1 MTTTIGSLDLN
12 AFSDLYSDSN
22 QYFWF
27 EGNASATYGAGVH
40 ITLSPDTS
48 FIANPTGQNILMN
61 TDGISIRNGLL
72 PMMTLDNDSLDF
84 NMVDIDTGTLS
95 NAATFGARTRV
106 GRLGTGYSK
115 ILIDSTSIE
124 SGIANIFQ
132 IVAKNDT
139 DVIDIILDDDHTSD
153 SVEVNKQLS
162 NIYNMFRVDS
172 LSSTSFSSASE
183 SYTLSEVASIS
194 EGNDFSLVINVRCT
208 TNNAA
213 QEVIQ
218 NYSFFTFV
226 KGTSSTVTDSQDVMS
241 FNNVKLGEY
250 NMTVQYVSPATF
262 SVTISAKKTTVSY
275 APTYMQVSLYTLSYM
290 SDLELVPIQRYNG
303 DLLFNA
309 VHGRSY
315 LGLDVV
321 LAGGSAVN
329 GSDAE
334 LYNSIL
340 SLGWQDTLGGIFL
353 SSPDYFGIYDVI
365 YVHVGNSVTIVAEV
379 NYADTDIVWESSDTS
394 VATVT
399 PYGTDSVHIN
409 GVGIGACE
417 ITVSTSFM
425 NKVFSESLS
434 VRVLR

>member
-1 MTTTIGSLDLN
+1 M
-12 AFSDLYSDSN
+12 
-22 QYFWF
+22 
-27 EGNASATYGAGVH
+27 
-40 ITLSPDTS
+40 SP
-48 FIANPTGQNILMN
+48 
-61 TDGISIRNGLL
+61 
-72 PMMTLDNDSLDF
+72 
-84 NMVDIDTGTLS
+84 
-95 NAATFGARTRV
+95 
-106 GRLGTGYSK
+106 
-115 ILIDSTSIE
+115 
-124 SGIANIFQ
+124 
-132 IVAKNDT
+132 
-139 DVIDIILDDDHTSD
+139 
-153 SVEVNKQLS
+153 
-162 NIYNMFRVDS
+162 
-172 LSSTSFSSASE
+172 
-183 SYTLSEVASIS
+183 
-194 EGNDFSLVINVRCT
+194 
-208 TNNAA
+208 
-213 QEVIQ
+213 
-218 NYSFFTFV
+218 
-226 KGTSSTVTDSQDVMS
+226 

-262 SVTISAKKTTVSY
+262 SITISAKKTTVSY

-321 LAGGSAVN
+321 LAAGEAVN

-353 SSPDYFGIYDVI
+353 SSPDYIGIYDVI
-365 YVHVGNSVTIVAEV
+365 YVNIGNSVTIVAEV

-409 GVGIGACE
+409 GVGTGACE

-434 VRVLR
+434 VRVLM

>member
-12 AFSDLYSDSN
+12 AFSDLYSDST

-27 EGNASATYGAGVH
+27 ESNSSATYGAGVH
-40 ITLSPDTS
+40 VTLVPDTTFMS
-48 FIANPTGQNILMN
+48 NPTGQNILIN
-61 TDGISIRNGLL
+61 TDGFSIRNGLL

-84 NMVDIDTGTLS
+84 NMVDIGTGTFF

-124 SGIANIFQ
+124 SGISNIFQ

-139 DVIDIILDDDHTSD
+139 DVVDVILDDDHTSD
-153 SVEVNKQLS
+153 SVEVNKELS
-162 NIYNMFRVDS
+162 NIYNRFRVDS

-194 EGNDFSLVINVRCT
+194 GGNDFSLVINVRCT

-321 LAGGSAVN
+321 LAGGRAVN

>member
-1 MTTTIGSLDLN
+1 M
-12 AFSDLYSDSN
+12 
-22 QYFWF
+22 
-27 EGNASATYGAGVH
+27 
-40 ITLSPDTS
+40 
-48 FIANPTGQNILMN
+48 
-61 TDGISIRNGLL
+61 
-72 PMMTLDNDSLDF
+72 
-84 NMVDIDTGTLS
+84 
-95 NAATFGARTRV
+95 
-106 GRLGTGYSK
+106 
-115 ILIDSTSIE
+115 
-124 SGIANIFQ
+124 
-132 IVAKNDT
+132 
-139 DVIDIILDDDHTSD
+139 
-153 SVEVNKQLS
+153 
-162 NIYNMFRVDS
+162 
-172 LSSTSFSSASE
+172 
-183 SYTLSEVASIS
+183 
-194 EGNDFSLVINVRCT
+194 INVRCT

-218 NYSFFTFV
+218 NYSLFTFV

-250 NMTVQYVSPATF
+250 NMTVQYFSPATF
-262 SVTISAKKTTVSY
+262 SITISAKKTTVSY

-321 LAGGSAVN
+321 LAAGEAVN
-329 GSDAE
+329 GSDAD

-353 SSPDYFGIYDVI
+353 SSPDYSGIYDVI

-399 PYGTDSVHIN
+399 PYGTDSVLIN
-409 GVGIGACE
+409 GVGRGSCE

-425 NKVFSESLS
+425 SKVFSESLS
-434 VRVLR
+434 VSVLR